1 MRWYACI
8 DLKSFYASV
17 ECVERGLDPLT
28 AHVLVADEARTDKTI
43 CLAVSPALKAYGIP
57 SRARLFEAKQ
67 AIARADAARRTRAPR
82 GEMTG
87 EAFDSVSLAEDASA
101 AIGFIAAPP
110 RMALYM
116 DYSTRVYD
124 VYLRHMAPEDIHVYS
139 VDEVFADLTPYLK
152 ASGESPET
160 MVSRMVRDVQ
170 QTTGIPAA
178 AGIGTNLYLAKVAM
192 DILAKHAS
200 PDAHGVRIARL
211 TEEDYRRRLWTH
223 RPLTDFW
230 RVGRGYAHRLAE
242 YRLYTMGDVARCS
255 LRHEDLLYR
264 LFGVNAELL
273 IDHAW
278 GIEPCTL
285 ADVKAYR
292 PTVNS
297 LTSGQVLSRP
307 YTAAEARLI
316 VREMT
321 EAMALDLVSKGLLTD
336 QLALQIGYD
345 TENLSDPTRCAYYRG
360 EVSVDAYGRRMPRH
374 THGTAHVVKTS
385 STKELCEAVLAL
397 YDKIVQPGLTV
408 RRLNLTA
415 ARVIREAEMAAV
427 PEQLTLFEEVST
439 AREARLRRRRRE
451 RAMQEALLW
460 IKGKYGNN
468 AVFKGMDLFDE
479 ATALERN
486 RQIGGHKA

>member
-17 ECVERGLDPLT
+17 ECVERGWDPLT

-43 CLAVSPALKAYGIP
+43 CLAVSPALKAYGIS

-67 AIARADAARRTRAPR
+67 AVARANAARSVRAPH
-82 GEMTG
+82 GKLIG
-87 EAFDSVSLAEDASA
+87 EALDAGMLAADSSA
-101 AIGFIAAPP
+101 AIGFLAAPP

-124 VYLRHMAPEDIHVYS
+124 VYLRYMAPEDLHVYS

-152 ASGESPET
+152 ASGDSPEA

-170 QTTGIPAA
+170 RTTGIPAA

-192 DILAKHAS
+192 DVLAKHTA

-211 TEEDYRRRLWTH
+211 TEEEYRRRLWTH
-223 RPLTDFW
+223 RPITDFW
-230 RVGRGYAHRLAE
+230 RVGHGYARRLAE

-255 LRHEDLLYR
+255 FRHEDLLHR

-307 YTAAEARLI
+307 YTTAEARL
-316 VREMT
+316 VLREMT

-336 QLALQIGYD
+336 QTVLQIGYD
-345 TENLSDPTRCAYYRG
+345 AENISDPTRCGYYRG
-360 EVSVDAYGRRMPRH
+360 EVSVDAYGRRIPRSA
-374 THGTAHVVKTS
+374 HGTTHMALTS
-385 STKELCEAVLAL
+385 SARELCEAVLAL

-415 ARVIREAEMAAV
+415 SRVVCEAEMPTV
-427 PEQLTLFEEVST
+427 PEQLTLFEDVSA
-439 AREARLRRRRRE
+439 AREARRLQRHRE

-468 AVFKGMDLFDE
+468 AVFKGMDLLDG
-479 ATALERN
+479 ATARERN